1 MLSTEVLKRA
11 FDSGLEYRGYVDAG
25 KPAEVENWSAF
36 AARVRLSTPQRHLLS
51 GFTRAM
57 PVLCLSGTWCGDC
70 VQQVP
75 MFDEIQRAAGGKVR
89 VRYLERDAHKDIAE
103 ALKICGGQRVP
114 VVVFMNEDFE
124 FVGLAGDRT
133 LSRYRAL
140 AARMLGA
147 SCPLPGA
154 PVPEDEIAATL
165 QDWVEEFERAQL
177 LLRLSGKL
185 RQRHGD

>member
-1 MLSTEVLKRA
+1 
-11 FDSGLEYRGYVDAG
+11 
-25 KPAEVENWSAF
+25 
-36 AARVRLSTPQRHLLS
+36 
-51 GFTRAM
+51 
-57 PVLCLSGTWCGDC
+57 
-70 VQQVP
+70 
-75 MFDEIQRAAGGKVR
+75 
-89 VRYLERDAHKDIAE
+89 
-103 ALKICGGQRVP
+103 

>member
-1 MLSTEVLKRA
+1 MLSTDVLKTA
-11 FDSGLEYRGYVDAG
+11 FAAGLEYRGYVDAG
-25 KPAEVENWSAF
+25 KPAEVQNWDAF

-51 GFTRAM
+51 TFTREM

-75 MFDEIQRAAGGKVR
+75 MLDEIQRAAPAKIR
-89 VRYLERDAHKDIAE
+89 VRYLERDAHKDLAE
-103 ALKICGGQRVP
+103 TLKICGGQRVP

-140 AARMLGA
+140 AAKMLGP

-165 QDWVEEFERAQL
+165 QDWVDEFERAQL